1 MPEAVIEVP
10 MRSAM
15 RPPRARPVRLPR
27 ARRLRRAA
35 RRLQYRGSMRA
46 DASRRWLPEPEVKR
60 LLGGVGVRVPKGSL
74 ARDVGEVAA
83 AAAGLAAPLVVKAVV
98 PGLVHKSEVGAVR
111 VGLAGAAAAA
121 RAAAEIAGS
130 LA

>member
-10 MRSAM
+10 TRSAM
-15 RPPRARPVRLPR
+15 RPPRARPVPLPR
-27 ARRLRRAA
+27 ARPVPLPRAHRLRRAA

-46 DASRRWLPEPEVKR
+46 DASLRWLPEPEVKR

-74 ARDVGEVAA
+74 ALDAGEVAA
-83 AAAGLAAPLVVKAVV
+83 AASDLAAPLVVKAVV

-111 VGLAGAAAAA
+111 VGLADAAA
-121 RAAAEIAGS
+121 
-130 LA
+130 